1 MKYDKIKELMDH
13 FEAFENETGSQ
24 EIASFAH
31 WLHKRSLT
39 EAYYQGPDLDQQLN
53 ERIVEEL
60 GKINNYT
67 KHYVKKVTRESP
79 LAGWN
84 DMVAIIILYYAG
96 SRRKTEVIQMGLMEL
111 SPGMEVVRRLLR
123 LEMIE
128 EFPDPDDG
136 RARRIKLTEKGRKMY
151 AEMEKE
157 IRKLSKIMTGNLNM
171 EEKQQ
176 LLLILEKLQKYH
188 YPIWIEDQDA
198 SIDAILE
205 KYELSK

>member
-24 EIASFAH
+24 EISSFAH
-31 WLHKRSLT
+31 WLHKKSLK
-39 EAYYQGPDLDQQLN
+39 ENYYQGPKLEQQLN

-67 KHYVKKVTRESP
+67 KHYIKKVTRESP

-123 LEMIE
+123 LDMIE

-136 RARRIKLTEKGRKMY
+136 RAKRIKLTKKGREMFV
-151 AEMEKE
+151 EMEKE
-157 IRKLSKIMTGNLNM
+157 IKKVSKIMSGNLNV

-176 LLLILEKLQKYH
+176 LLFILEKLQNYH
-188 YPIWIEDQDA
+188 YPIWIEDQDSA
-198 SIDAILE
+198 IDKILD
-205 KYELSK
+205 KYQLN